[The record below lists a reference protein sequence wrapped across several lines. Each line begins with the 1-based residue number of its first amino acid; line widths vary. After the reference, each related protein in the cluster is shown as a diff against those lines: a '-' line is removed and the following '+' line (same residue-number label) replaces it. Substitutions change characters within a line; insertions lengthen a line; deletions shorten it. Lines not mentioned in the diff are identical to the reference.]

1 MNEFMNKMY
10 SYENFGIYLILAI
23 VILVILFF
31 VILFFGKKDKKNRE
45 LEETKRLEKLNPDL
59 FKVSSTE
66 EKLEVDSNNISP
78 ITNDAPTN
86 NNEPV
91 LPIVNDTL
99 VKEDNNID
107 IPTIKEEIKPVDLS
121 ESAPVLN
128 KEEEKPLVFSPV
140 EDIKLDDIMTSNIEE
155 NNMDD
160 IKIDEPSSPLVSSTI
175 NNFADSDKEELPEV
189 PEFNKESIDLD
200 IDSLLNNV
208 PEDSEEETPVLNV
221 EPEKN
226 VQVFSSVYVPEKS
239 EEEKSELVN
248 TSTDI
253 KPSIEDLDDDEDFD
267 LPQLKGHEEEKK
279 EEVKE
284 EINVEPFNTVNI
296 DSISGETFEI
306 R

>member
-59 FKVSSTE
+59 FKVDSTE

-78 ITNDAPTN
+78 ITNDVPTN

-140 EDIKLDDIMTSNIEE
+140 EDIKIDDIMTSNIEE

-175 NNFADSDKEELPEV
+175 NNFDDSDKEELPEV

-208 PEDSEEETPVLNV
+208 PEVKEEETPVLNV

-239 EEEKSELVN
+239 EEEKSEVVN

-253 KPSIEDLDDDEDFD
+253 KPSVEDLDDDEDFD

>member
-59 FKVSSTE
+59 FKVDSTE

-78 ITNDAPTN
+78 ITNDVPTN

-121 ESAPVLN
+121 ESTPVLN

-160 IKIDEPSSPLVSSTI
+160 IKIDEPSSPIVSSTV
-175 NNFADSDKEELPEV
+175 NNFDDSDKEELPEV
-189 PEFNKESIDLD
+189 PEFNKENIDLD

-208 PEDSEEETPVLNV
+208 PEVKEEETPVLNV

-239 EEEKSELVN
+239 EEEKSEVVN

-253 KPSIEDLDDDEDFD
+253 KPSVEDLDDDEDFD

-284 EINVEPFNTVNI
+284 EINIEPFNTVNI